1 LLLLRQ
7 FCEFTNYNKEKK
19 KMSKEIFADGIGQ
32 IHFAGAMVRFDFV
45 TLQPGAEG
53 EAPVPESTVR
63 VIMPPQG
70 FLSAYNSMQQLIDKL
85 LEAGVL
91 KKNEAAK

>member
-1 LLLLRQ
+1 MCQ
-7 FCEFTNYNKEKK
+7 
-19 KMSKEIFADGIGQ
+19 KEIFADGIGQ

-53 EAPVPESTVR
+53 EAPVAESTVR

-70 FLSAYNSMQQLIDKL
+70 FLSAYNSMQQLIYKL